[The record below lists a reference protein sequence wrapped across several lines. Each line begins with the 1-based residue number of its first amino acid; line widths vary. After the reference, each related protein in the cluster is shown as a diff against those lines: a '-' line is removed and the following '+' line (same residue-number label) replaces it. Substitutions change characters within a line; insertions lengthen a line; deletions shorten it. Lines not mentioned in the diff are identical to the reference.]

1 MAGDRATL
9 DYPAAV
15 TARHDLIMQ
24 WLDAEG
30 RVDVVSAAT
39 RLGVAQ
45 ETVRRDLRTLENS
58 GRLQRVH
65 GGALPVD
72 ELPFPDLAPSPA
84 SEGNHLAFARL
95 VWAHLPRRGALLLGA
110 GKLTLALAQVI
121 NADPPTGSGLTIVT
135 NSLDIAIALA
145 PIRLLSVYNIGGTV
159 SPVTRAQEGDWALQ
173 ELNRLRVDVS
183 LVCPAGL
190 TVESGL
196 GQSTPAAAAVSS
208 AEVSC
213 ARSVIALAEADVV
226 GHAAFVQFASLNHI
240 DRLMVS
246 GQPDPAVLEPFRE
259 RALDLTVMG
268 DDTVDHTDHG
278 PSHPSDPTE
287 AVSTIPMGSHDS
299 GRPRPAITQPGADL
313 TGTR

>member
-1 MAGDRATL
+1 M
-9 DYPAAV
+9 

-24 WLDAEG
+24 WLAAEG

-72 ELPFPDLAPSPA
+72 ELPFRDLAPSLA
-84 SEGNHLAFARL
+84 SDGNHLTFARL
-95 VWAHLPRRGALLLGA
+95 VWAHLPRRGTLLLGA
-110 GKLTLALAQVI
+110 SRLTLALAQVI
-121 NADPPTGSGLTIVT
+121 NADPPTDSGLTIVT

-159 SPVTRAQEGDWALQ
+159 SRVTRAQEGDWALQ

-183 LVCPAGL
+183 VVCPAGI
-190 TVESGL
+190 TIESGL

-208 AEVSC
+208 AEVAC

-246 GQPDPAVLEPFRE
+246 GQPNRAALEPFRD
-259 RALDLTVMG
+259 RGLDLTVVG
-268 DDTVDHTDHG
+268 DDTVDDAEKV
-278 PSHPSDPTE
+278 PSDPSDLTE
-287 AVSTIPMGSHDS
+287 AASAIPRDVTTLVAPG
-299 GRPRPAITQPGADL
+299 GATTQPAP
-313 TGTR
+313 T